1 MKATDLSIQDRIKL
15 LTGKET
21 FTTQDLD
28 GKLKSY
34 VLEDGP
40 HGVKGLGE
48 NKRATALPCLQNL
61 GNSWSLESAKLMG
74 QVIAEECILN
84 NVDVILAP
92 GVNIKRVP
100 TCGRN
105 FEYYSEDPLLSGL
118 LAKSFIEAVQKKG
131 IGATLKHF
139 CANNREY
146 ARFTVSAEVDERTL
160 REVYMKA
167 FRIALD
173 AKPWLVM
180 CSYNPVNGW
189 YASENRWLLKEV
201 LRDELGF
208 DGVIV
213 SDWSAV
219 HDRAKCLKATLD
231 LEMPYEKRSQKNME
245 DALARG
251 FITEAEINE
260 SCARILELYDKIEAN
275 RYLRKVDTTVDD
287 RHNIAVKILEEG
299 IVLLK
304 NDDDILPLKKKCKI
318 AVIGEISKKPEMYG
332 GGSSSMEGFCE
343 YKQKPLSELLS
354 EFLPECDVKYY
365 NAYNNID
372 FLGHKNREFLG
383 KTAIKAAYESDLAI
397 VCVGNNATVESE
409 CFDRENIKLPVIHED
424 ILNRVCDV
432 NKNVVVIVTAGS
444 CIDMSGFKDR
454 VKAIIYTGFGGEATN
469 EALAD
474 ILIGKVCPSGKL
486 SETFINKME
495 DNPTCFSKGNNF
507 VERYAEGV
515 NVGYKYYAKN
525 NIPVQ
530 FPFGYGLSYAK
541 FEYSDLKI
549 EKKGEAE
556 YLISYNVK
564 NISDVDA
571 KEISQVYV
579 KDVFAMVDVPSLS
592 LAAFAKTE
600 IKAGETKRISHLL
613 DKNVFEYYSTVKK
626 DWYIENGYFEILI
639 GASSQD
645 IRLSERI
652 NIELDEDGQNTKYD
666 DLFINIF

>member
-251 FITEAEINE
+251 FITEDEINE
-260 SCARILELYDKIEAN
+260 SCARILNLYDKIEAN
-275 RYLRKVDTTVDD
+275 RQLRKVDTTVEE
-287 RHNIAVKILEEG
+287 RHDIAVKILEEG

-304 NDDDILPLKKKCKI
+304 NDDDILPLKTKCKI

-332 GGSSSMEGFCE
+332 GGSSSLEGFCE

-469 EALAD
+469 ETLAD

>member
-1 MKATDLSIQDRIKL
+1 M
-15 LTGKET
+15 
-21 FTTQDLD
+21 
-28 GKLKSY
+28 
-34 VLEDGP
+34 
-40 HGVKGLGE
+40 
-48 NKRATALPCLQNL
+48 
-61 GNSWSLESAKLMG
+61 
-74 QVIAEECILN
+74 
-84 NVDVILAP
+84 
-92 GVNIKRVP
+92 
-100 TCGRN
+100 
-105 FEYYSEDPLLSGL
+105 
-118 LAKSFIEAVQKKG
+118 
-131 IGATLKHF
+131 
-139 CANNREY
+139 
-146 ARFTVSAEVDERTL
+146 
-160 REVYMKA
+160 
-167 FRIALD
+167 
-173 AKPWLVM
+173 
-180 CSYNPVNGW
+180 
-189 YASENRWLLKEV
+189 
-201 LRDELGF
+201 
-208 DGVIV
+208 
-213 SDWSAV
+213 
-219 HDRAKCLKATLD
+219 
-231 LEMPYEKRSQKNME
+231 
-245 DALARG
+245 
-251 FITEAEINE
+251 
-260 SCARILELYDKIEAN
+260 YDKIEAN

-332 GGSSSMEGFCE
+332 GGSSRMEGFCE
-343 YKQKPLSELLS
+343 YKQKPLSELLFES
-354 EFLPECDVKYY
+354 LPECEVKYY

-469 EALAD
+469 EALAG
-474 ILIGKVCPSGKL
+474 ILTGKVCPSGKL

-507 VERYAEGV
+507 VERYEDGV

-549 EKKGEAE
+549 EKKGDAE
-556 YLISYNVK
+556 YLVSYNIK

-579 KDVFAMVDVPSLS
+579 KDVFAMVDVPSFS

-600 IKAGETKRISHLL
+600 IKAGETKKVSHLINK
-613 DKNVFEYYSTVKK
+613 DAFAYYSTVKK
-626 DWYIENGYFEILI
+626 GWYVENGYFEILV

-645 IRLSERI
+645 IRLLERI
-652 NIELDEDGQNTKYD
+652 NIELDEDAQNTKYD

>member
-251 FITEAEINE
+251 FITEDEINE
-260 SCARILELYDKIEAN
+260 SCARILNLYDKIEAN
-275 RYLRKVDTTVDD
+275 RQLRKVDTTVKE
-287 RHNIAVKILEEG
+287 RHDIAVKILEEG

-304 NDDDILPLKKKCKI
+304 NDDDILPLKTKCKI

-332 GGSSSMEGFCE
+332 GGSSSLEGFCE

>member
-1 MKATDLSIQDRIKL
+1 MKATDLSIQDRIKW

-189 YASENRWLLKEV
+189 YASENRWLLKDI

-251 FITEAEINE
+251 FITEDEINE
-260 SCARILELYDKIEAN
+260 SCARILNLYDK
-275 RYLRKVDTTVDD
+275 D
-287 RHNIAVKILEEG
+287 
-299 IVLLK
+299 
-304 NDDDILPLKKKCKI
+304 
-318 AVIGEISKKPEMYG
+318 
-332 GGSSSMEGFCE
+332 
-343 YKQKPLSELLS
+343 
-354 EFLPECDVKYY
+354 
-365 NAYNNID
+365 
-372 FLGHKNREFLG
+372 
-383 KTAIKAAYESDLAI
+383 
-397 VCVGNNATVESE
+397 
-409 CFDRENIKLPVIHED
+409 
-424 ILNRVCDV
+424 
-432 NKNVVVIVTAGS
+432 
-444 CIDMSGFKDR
+444 
-454 VKAIIYTGFGGEATN
+454 
-469 EALAD
+469 
-474 ILIGKVCPSGKL
+474 
-486 SETFINKME
+486 KM
-495 DNPTCFSKGNNF
+495 
-507 VERYAEGV
+507 
-515 NVGYKYYAKN
+515 
-525 NIPVQ
+525 
-530 FPFGYGLSYAK
+530 
-541 FEYSDLKI
+541 
-549 EKKGEAE
+549 
-556 YLISYNVK
+556 
-564 NISDVDA
+564 
-571 KEISQVYV
+571 
-579 KDVFAMVDVPSLS
+579 
-592 LAAFAKTE
+592 
-600 IKAGETKRISHLL
+600 
-613 DKNVFEYYSTVKK
+613 
-626 DWYIENGYFEILI
+626 
-639 GASSQD
+639 
-645 IRLSERI
+645 
-652 NIELDEDGQNTKYD
+652 
-666 DLFINIF
+666 